1 MMEEIQFL
9 NYVMSIGAL
18 LLAAA
23 AFWLVFKS
31 EERQE
36 KEIKDLKERINAVA
50 ASATEKRR

>member
-36 KEIKDLKERINAVA
+36 KEIRELKERINAVA

>member
-1 MMEEIQFL
+1 MEEIQFL

-23 AFWLVFKS
+23 AFWIVFKF
-31 EERQE
+31 EERHE
-36 KEIKDLKERINAVA
+36 KEIKDLKERISTVA